1 MSTTSP
7 KFRKRFSS
15 SILLW
20 VRSDQP
26 RETGM
31 NYWKGP
37 HSKII
42 SAAPGLDEYRQV
54 HLAETNPGLWP
65 AIPGVE
71 TDIPAGR
78 KIDGV
83 AQVAFQSVFSV
94 LAGREQNKLA
104 FKDEINVF
112 RRTLL
117 YLGLPNWS
125 RWYDVARPGEKV
137 GTRVL
142 VYLRRRDGVGA
153 GAFRKFINDELAPAL
168 AATGVLKELRTQAFL
183 PWSKA
188 LWDTPNVAHDNPA
201 DQRFHASVMLGFTD
215 AAAQAAFFE
224 SRAIGGLS
232 TELGRFAS
240 AVHAYDVSA
249 ALTYV
254 KDGAILPHY
263 QE

>member
-1 MSTTSP
+1 MSKTSQ
-7 KFRKRFSS
+7 KVRKHFSS

-20 VRSDQP
+20 VRNNQP

-37 HSKII
+37 HSRII
-42 SAAPGLDEYRQV
+42 SATPGMEEYRQI

-65 AIPGVE
+65 ATSGVE
-71 TDIPAGR
+71 TEIAAGR

-83 AQVAFQSVFSV
+83 AEVTFQSVFSV
-94 LAGREQNKLA
+94 LRGREQTKLA

-125 RWYDVARPGEKV
+125 RWYDVARPGEKA
-137 GTRVL
+137 GASVL

-153 GAFRKFINDELAPAL
+153 GAFRKFINDELVPGL
-168 AATGVLKELRTQAFL
+168 ADAGALKELRTQFFL
-183 PWSKA
+183 PWSKG

-201 DQRFHASVMLGFTD
+201 DQRFHASLMLGFSD
-215 AAAQAAFFE
+215 ATEQKAFFA
-224 SRAIGGLS
+224 SRKLAGLS
-232 TELGRFAS
+232 TGLARFAS
-240 AVHAYDVSA
+240 AAHAYQISE
-249 ALTYV
+249 ALTFV
-254 KDGAILPHY
+254 RDGAILPHY

>member
-7 KFRKRFSS
+7 KFRRRFSS

-20 VRSDQP
+20 MRSNQP

-65 AIPGVE
+65 KTFGVE
-71 TDIPAGR
+71 TTIPAGR

-83 AQVAFQSVFSV
+83 AQVAFHSVFSV

-117 YLGLPNWS
+117 YIGLPNWS
-125 RWYDVARPGEKV
+125 RWYDVARPNERI

-142 VYLRRRDGVGA
+142 VYCRRRDGVSA
-153 GAFRKFINDELAPAL
+153 GAFRSFVNDELAPAL
-168 AATGVLKELRTQAFL
+168 AATAALKEPRTETFL
-183 PWSKA
+183 PWSKG
-188 LWDTPNVAHDNPA
+188 LWNTPNVAHDNPS
-201 DQRFHASVMLGFTD
+201 DQRFHASMMLGFTD
-215 AAAQAAFFE
+215 AAEQGTFFE
-224 SRAIGGLS
+224 SLKVGSLS
-232 TELGRFAS
+232 TGLDRFAS
-240 AVHAYDVSA
+240 AVHAYQVA
-249 ALTYV
+249 EALTFV
-254 KDGAILPHY
+254 RDGAILPHY